1 MRPVNLLPADLRPR
15 RGSGGRQGSGY
26 VALGVLGVLFLLT
39 LVYVV
44 IGAQAGSREAS
55 ASRVAQEARQAEAR
69 VAALGPYNSFAR
81 TEKTRSA
88 SVKALA
94 GSRFDWERLMRELSL
109 VLPDGTWLTEV
120 DASVR
125 PEASDAGAQGAQGA
139 PASGPAAKIVGCAPR
154 QSDVAKL
161 MVRLRGMHGVSDV
174 TLTESGKGETAGGG
188 APVAGPGGGAQGGC
202 GSLYSFDLVVAFETV
217 PVAPGSSGAEP
228 APASL
233 GGGS

>member
-26 VALGVLGVLFLLT
+26 VALGVLGALFLLT

-55 ASRVAQEARQAEAR
+55 AIRVAQQAQQAEAR
-69 VAALGPYNSFAR
+69 VAALGPYDSFAR
-81 TEKTRSA
+81 MQKTRSA

-125 PEASDAGAQGAQGA
+125 PEASEAGAESAESA
-139 PASGPAAKIVGCAPR
+139 GPAAKIAGCAPR
-154 QSDVAKL
+154 QSGVAKL
-161 MVRLRGMHGVSDV
+161 MVRLRGMHGVTDV
-174 TLTESGKGETAGGG
+174 TLTESGRSDEGSTGGG
-188 APVAGPGGGAQGGC
+188 GPVAGPGGGASQEGC
-202 GSLYSFDLVVAFETV
+202 GRLYSFDLVVAFEAV
-217 PVAPGSSGAEP
+217 AAAPGASGAKP